1 MAAGFFAR
9 LLPNVKTGEVIYGEI
24 VAAATEITPTSA
36 ALNCPKLAKAAKDM
50 EMTEGVANIAL
61 GFGGI
66 AAHAGNRKEV
76 AEEERSAVATVKAEE
91 ISPGAQKILT
101 DIFAGAALSSPAPTM
116 NVAAKENEMIQT
128 VGSMAVPQ
136 ERMFGTLHL
145 HQQLVEASK
154 GADEEFCR
162 KIADEPREK
171 RMF

>member
-24 VAAATEITPTSA
+24 VATATEITPTSA

-76 AEEERSAVATVKAEE
+76 AEEERSAVATVKGEE
-91 ISPGAQKILT
+91 ISPGAALILSS
-101 DIFAGAALSSPAPTM
+101 ILSSPAPTM

-128 VGSMAVPQ
+128 VGSMAFPH
-136 ERMFGTLHL
+136 ERMFGTHHL

-162 KIADEPREK
+162 KIADELRAK
-171 RMF
+171 RKF